1 YLHIALR
8 FPRPRPV
15 LFRHPWLLRLAYLA
29 SAVIALA
36 IQLPMTRMPA
46 AWPFLVPAV
55 AATYWALAFIVL
67 VGSLVHSALRSPS
80 PLMRQRAKVLTA
92 GFVAGPLLPVLGTTL
107 EALTG
112 MVVPNLEL
120 LWRLNVLFP
129 AAVAY
134 GMVRYDLFD
143 VRAVIRTGTVYGAIA
158 GVNVAFARLGM
169 RESLFV
175 PAVVVALAVVLF
187 LNPVYRRTQGL
198 VDRLFF

>member
-1 YLHIALR
+1 
-8 FPRPRPV
+8 
-15 LFRHPWLLRLAYLA
+15 
-29 SAVIALA
+29 
-36 IQLPMTRMPA
+36 MTRMPV
-46 AWPFLVPAV
+46 AWTFLVPAV

-120 LWRLNVLFP
+120 IWRLNVLFP

-143 VRAVIRTGTVYGAIA
+143 VRAVIRTGTVYAAVTGLVVVAYAGAITL
-158 GVNVAFARLGM
+158 VNVGFARLGM
-169 RESLFV
+169 GESVLV

-187 LNPVYRRTQGL
+187 LNPVYRRTQL
-198 VDRLFF
+198 VTAFRPGAPDSGDHGAGRGY